1 MAESPSPRPAI
12 LIVEDDPSIAKLLDR
27 LVRRLAQHYESVIVH
42 SAAEALAH
50 MRTRPVRLVL
60 TDFSLLE
67 MNGMQLSAAIKA
79 VGTDTQV
86 ALITGAPS
94 HELAMAARAQ
104 GVDFFLT
111 KPFTLE
117 AIDYIIQAAL
127 GDDQAPQS

>member
-27 LVRRLAQHYESVIVH
+27 LVRRLAHHYESVIVH
-42 SAAEALAH
+42 TAAEALAY
-50 MRTRPVRLVL
+50 MRSRPVRLVL

-79 VGTDTQV
+79 GGTNTQV
-86 ALITGAPS
+86 ALITGAPT
-94 HELAMAARAQ
+94 HELAMAAQAQ

-117 AIDYIIQAAL
+117 AIDHIIQAAL
-127 GDDQAPQS
+127 GGDHAPRP